1 SLSINWVGS
10 LQTMSLREVF
20 RKNSNNGGPGVNRLL
35 DTLPKNEYKRLLPK
49 LKTVSLVLGDV
60 LYEQGDVIKYVYFP
74 NDSIISLI
82 SELSE
87 TSWLEVGMVGNEG
100 MAGLA
105 VFMGVNSSSTRA
117 VVQ

>member
-1 SLSINWVGS
+1 MHNGL
-10 LQTMSLREVF
+10 LR
-20 RKNSNNGGPGVNRLL
+20 NGFLNRSADGAPVLNRLL
-35 DTLPKNEYKRLLPK
+35 ATLPKNEYRRLLPK
-49 LKTVSLVLGDV
+49 LKIVKLVLGEV
-60 LYEQGDVIKYVYFP
+60 LYDPGDVIKSVYFP

-105 VFMGVNSSSTRA
+105 VFMGV
-117 VVQ
+117 